1 MMAERKKLI
10 EIPLA
15 DLLKLEQQNGE
26 VPEELKEEVFRSID
40 NIELSADIID
50 LFTFK
55 YAHSEASLFGQL
67 DEEE

>member
-1 MMAERKKLI
+1 MMVQKKNLI

-15 DLLKLEQQNGE
+15 DLLKLEQPYGE
-26 VPEELKEEVFRSID
+26 LPGDLKEEVFKSID
-40 NIELSADIID
+40 NIELTADIID

-55 YAHSEASLFGQL
+55 YAHAEASLFGQI

>member
-1 MMAERKKLI
+1 MAERKKLI

-15 DLLKLEQQNGE
+15 DLLKLGQQNGE
-26 VPEELKEEVFRSID
+26 VPEDLKEEVFRSID

-55 YAHSEASLFGQL
+55 YAYSEASLFGQI